1 MTRGGVFMFKA
12 FCRIGAA
19 AVSIALLAGCAN
31 SNQSNPNVKSYPQD
45 GYMGMT
51 SVNPNNPMNPTYHHY
66 QDDTNLMNAVLAQF
80 PDIKESRIQFKGA
93 IADVRLRFKEGL
105 GPVREDELRSSVQL
119 ALSTNM
125 PRYSVRVSV
134 PK

>member
-1 MTRGGVFMFKA
+1 MFMA

-31 SNQSNPNVKSYPQD
+31 SNPSNPNVKSYPQD

-66 QDDTNLMNAVLAQF
+66 QDDTHLMNAVMAQF
-80 PDIKESRIQFKGA
+80 PDIQESRIQFKGA

-105 GPVREDELRSSVQL
+105 GPVKEDQLRSAVQM

-125 PRYSVRVSV
+125 PRYSVRVTV

>member
-1 MTRGGVFMFKA
+1 MTRA
-12 FCRIGAA
+12 
-19 AVSIALLAGCAN
+19 
-31 SNQSNPNVKSYPQD
+31 NPND
-45 GYMGMT
+45 
-51 SVNPNNPMNPTYHHY
+51 PMNPTYHHY

-105 GPVREDELRSSVQL
+105 GPAKEDNLRSAVQG

-125 PRYSVRVSV
+125 PRYTVRVTV